1 MKVKMRHNKT
11 TQHIWLIINVT
22 LLWYALLITQHINLV
37 LLNINFVC
45 NNGERILHNM
55 IQLRVLYIYYLGYLG
70 WILIWCIGKYFGEY
84 IDDRGSFRITVIKFV
99 FNIHFLLE
107 TKLCITRISGPD
119 GPLLL
124 AVDLWNTPKGCPIG
138 PLF

>member
-1 MKVKMRHNKT
+1 M
-11 TQHIWLIINVT
+11 
-22 LLWYALLITQHINLV
+22 LLD
-37 LLNINFVC
+37 INFVC

-70 WILIWCIGKYFGEY
+70 WILIWCIGKYFEEY

-119 GPLLL
+119 GPLML
-124 AVDLWNTPKGCPIG
+124 AVDL
-138 PLF
+138 

>member
-1 MKVKMRHNKT
+1 M
-11 TQHIWLIINVT
+11 LII
-22 LLWYALLITQHINLV
+22 QHINLV
-37 LLNINFVC
+37 LLDINFVC

-107 TKLCITRISGPD
+107 MKLCIIT
-119 GPLLL
+119 
-124 AVDLWNTPKGCPIG
+124 TGCPKKFKLIFEFFTLER
-138 PLF
+138 LFLGVKDNSKNFENKKILGCLAKF